1 MDRPSDH
8 SPKAD
13 STEAVR
19 KPYRTPRLARLG
31 TLLEIT
37 AAVGNRS
44 GKNDHSGG
52 PIKTQ

>member
-1 MDRPSDH
+1 MNRPSER
-8 SPKAD
+8 SPKAG
-13 STEAVR
+13 SKEAAR

-31 TLLEIT
+31 TLLELT
-37 AAVGNRS
+37 TAVGNRS